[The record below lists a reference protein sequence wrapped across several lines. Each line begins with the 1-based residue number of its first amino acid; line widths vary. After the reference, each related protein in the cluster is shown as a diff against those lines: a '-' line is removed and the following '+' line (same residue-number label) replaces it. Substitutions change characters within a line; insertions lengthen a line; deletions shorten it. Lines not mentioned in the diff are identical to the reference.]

1 MIGAWSATRMT
12 QVGRSHPRP
21 ANSRLLHLAKCNDDH
36 FPYRLLQQCF
46 GNDSDVPRIFILNF
60 TSTSGP
66 HAQGEYLVFDMEDFK
81 AHEKAVVLVST
92 KEVVQ
97 PSLNGLLLDL
107 LQFKLVHLAKTMIT
121 KLKPTP
127 PKNSF
132 AVLPAYQ

>member
-1 MIGAWSATRMT
+1 MT
-12 QVGRSHPRP
+12 QVRRFHTRP

-127 PKNSF
+127 PKNSS

>member
-1 MIGAWSATRMT
+1 MI
-12 QVGRSHPRP
+12 
-21 ANSRLLHLAKCNDDH
+21 DH
-36 FPYRLLQQCF
+36 FPNRLPQQCF

-81 AHEKAVVLVST
+81 AHAKAVVLVST

-107 LQFKLVHLAKTMIT
+107 LQSKLVHLAKTTIT

-127 PKNSF
+127 PKKFLCCAACMSVMQYTLFPFWNS
-132 AVLPAYQ
+132 AAATSGVG